1 MTNLDKQYNS
11 GNVQY
16 NYSRFSKKWEFSFVA
31 KSGSIMTLLVSAG
44 GKDRAHKVAS
54 ILEGAIK
61 RSGSVDGLAMAN
73 IERILA

>member
-1 MTNLDKQYNS
+1 MTNFDKQYNS

-31 KSGSIMTLLVSAG
+31 KSGAMTLLVSAG
-44 GKDRAHKVAS
+44 GKEKAHKVAS

-61 RSGSVDGLAMAN
+61 RSGSVDGMARAN
-73 IERILA
+73 IARILA

>member
-1 MTNLDKQYNS
+1 MTNFDKQYNS
-11 GNVQY
+11 GNVSY

-31 KSGSIMTLLVSAG
+31 RSGSIMTLLVSAG
-44 GKDRAHKVAS
+44 GKENAHKVAS

-61 RSGSVDGLAMAN
+61 RNGSIDGLARAN